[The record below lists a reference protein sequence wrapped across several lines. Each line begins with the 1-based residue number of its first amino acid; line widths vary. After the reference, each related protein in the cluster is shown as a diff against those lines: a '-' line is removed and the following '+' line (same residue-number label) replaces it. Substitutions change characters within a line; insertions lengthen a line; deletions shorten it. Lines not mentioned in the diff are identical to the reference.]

1 VNMPR
6 GKNWTTITVKKD
18 TRDSLV
24 NLAKSRGIS
33 VDALLKKM
41 IDMLKVTSELSI
53 SEQTKREVHMGTIPT
68 KICLHKVAHLSE
80 PGRNYC
86 SLHNDYK
93 SDEECS
99 KCDLFVPK

>member
-1 VNMPR
+1 MPR
-6 GKNWTTITVKKD
+6 GRSWTSITVRKD
-18 TRDSLV
+18 TKDSLV

-33 VDALLKKM
+33 VDALLRKM
-41 IDMLKVTSELSI
+41 IEMLKVTSELGI
-53 SEQTKREVHMGTIPT
+53 SEQTKREVHRGTIPT
-68 KICLHKVAHLSE
+68 KMCLYKVVHLSE
-80 PGRNYC
+80 SGRNYC